1 MRGSGELRA
10 PPQNPRGL
18 DREICGLRKGD
29 MAKSE
34 VRGAKRGNAKKE
46 KEEAEA
52 EAAYVM
58 QPIDHHRWV
67 SGLRKFERFR
77 MSHGYSVKDL
87 FNTLNTRGTQRM
99 TKNQFVE
106 TITEFLPSVRDYEAL
121 ALARQIARQKR
132 CHGFVTAHGIEVVLD
147 SVEDLSSVRAL
158 LIDHPIFPSWLTERS
173 DFQSLFEEWNSDNGC
188 PSIYLIERTCASAP
202 EKRRP
207 ADLTVLIKW
216 LKIYNVLQQVE
227 HYIFHLVHGSWFLT
241 PNPHPHPSTLTWAI

>member
-1 MRGSGELRA
+1 LNLEIRGVGKE
-10 PPQNPRGL
+10 
-18 DREICGLRKGD
+18 D
-29 MAKSE
+29 MAKHE
-34 VRGAKRGNAKKE
+34 GGGGKRGKAKKE
-46 KEEAEA
+46 KEEEDA

-58 QPIDHHRWV
+58 QPVHHQRWV

-132 CHGFVTAHGIEVVLD
+132 CNGFVTAHGIAVVLD

-188 PSIYLIERTCASAP
+188 PSIYMIERTCASAA

-207 ADLTVLIKW
+207 ADLAVLIKW
-216 LKIYNVLQQVE
+216 LKIYNVLQQVT
-227 HYIFHLVHGSWFLT
+227 ILFRVIV
-241 PNPHPHPSTLTWAI
+241 PHPSPITQQPSPGPFDTPPPLPSSLSPCRCAQAAY